1 MDSKQ
6 RFLQI
11 YHEFIKDDN
20 MLPSELYIVSFRYI
34 TIYHLIFGY
43 ITLYTWTSAHP
54 TYPSPYHDI
63 ISTYEMRTRLIIVEG
78 LPDSGKST
86 TAAMVAAELEA
97 RGRNVVCVEEGA
109 ADHPAD
115 VGDHDF
121 PDFASERATI
131 LDTWRAFAAHA
142 EPDTTYVFNCVL
154 LQNPMCETMMR
165 FGMSED
171 ESRRYIS
178 DIAAIIAP
186 LHPVV
191 IYIDEPGAKAAID
204 GVLDERGDG
213 WLNAVIDYHTAQGYG
228 EAHGLRGYEGYI
240 ACLEERRER
249 ELRILRSLPVD
260 SHIIPPSS
268 DAKRISTVV
277 DAIP

>member
-1 MDSKQ
+1 M
-6 RFLQI
+6 
-11 YHEFIKDDN
+11 KDN
-20 MLPSELYIVSFRYI
+20 NILSTELYVISFRYI
-34 TIYHLIFGY
+34 TIYHLVFGY
-43 ITLYTWTSAHP
+43 INVYSWMSVHT
-54 TYPSPYHDI
+54 TYPSLYHDI
-63 ISTYEMRTRLIIVEG
+63 MSVHEMHTRLIIVEG
-78 LPDSGKST
+78 LPGSGKST
-86 TAAMVAAELEA
+86 TAAMIAAELEA
-97 RGRNVVCVEEGA
+97 RGKDIVCVDEGA
-109 ADHPAD
+109 ANHPAD
-115 VGDHDF
+115 VGDYDF

-165 FGMSED
+165 FGMNED
-171 ESRRYIS
+171 ESRRYIGE
-178 DIAAIIAP
+178 ITEIIAP
-186 LHPVV
+186 LHPVI
-191 IYIDEPGAKAAID
+191 IYIDEPDAKSAID

-228 EAHGLRGYEGYI
+228 AAHGLRGYEGYI

-260 SHIIPPSS
+260 SHIIAQLS

>member
-20 MLPSELYIVSFRYI
+20 MLLSELYIVSFRYI

-63 ISTYEMRTRLIIVEG
+63 MSTYEMRTRLIIVEG

-121 PDFASERATI
+121 LISQVNAPRYSILGARSQPTPNLIRPMYSIASCCRIRCA
-131 LDTWRAFAAHA
+131 
-142 EPDTTYVFNCVL
+142 
-154 LQNPMCETMMR
+154 
-165 FGMSED
+165 
-171 ESRRYIS
+171 RR
-178 DIAAIIAP
+178 
-186 LHPVV
+186 
-191 IYIDEPGAKAAID
+191 
-204 GVLDERGDG
+204 
-213 WLNAVIDYHTAQGYG
+213 
-228 EAHGLRGYEGYI
+228 
-240 ACLEERRER
+240 
-249 ELRILRSLPVD
+249 
-260 SHIIPPSS
+260 
-268 DAKRISTVV
+268 
-277 DAIP
+277 

>member
-1 MDSKQ
+1 
-6 RFLQI
+6 
-11 YHEFIKDDN
+11 
-20 MLPSELYIVSFRYI
+20 MLPSELHIVSFRYI

-63 ISTYEMRTRLIIVEG
+63 MSTYEMRTRLIIVEG

-109 ADHPAD
+109 EDHPAD
-115 VGDHDF
+115 VGDYDF

-191 IYIDEPGAKAAID
+191 IYIDEPGAKSAID
-204 GVLDERGDG
+204 GVLDERGEVGSMPSSTTTQHKGTVKRMGCADMRG
-213 WLNAVIDYHTAQGYG
+213 ISRALKSAESGSCASYVHFRLTATSSRRRAMPNGYRRWWMRYRDTDAPYSHWMNAV
-228 EAHGLRGYEGYI
+228 LSV
-240 ACLEERRER
+240 L
-249 ELRILRSLPVD
+249 L
-260 SHIIPPSS
+260 
-268 DAKRISTVV
+268 
-277 DAIP
+277 

>member
-63 ISTYEMRTRLIIVEG
+63 MSTYEMRTRLIIVEG

-191 IYIDEPGAKAAID
+191 IYIDEPGAKSAT
-204 GVLDERGDG
+204 R
-213 WLNAVIDYHTAQGYG
+213 
-228 EAHGLRGYEGYI
+228 
-240 ACLEERRER
+240 
-249 ELRILRSLPVD
+249 
-260 SHIIPPSS
+260 
-268 DAKRISTVV
+268 
-277 DAIP
+277 

>member
-1 MDSKQ
+1 M
-6 RFLQI
+6 
-11 YHEFIKDDN
+11 
-20 MLPSELYIVSFRYI
+20 
-34 TIYHLIFGY
+34 
-43 ITLYTWTSAHP
+43 
-54 TYPSPYHDI
+54 
-63 ISTYEMRTRLIIVEG
+63 STYEMRTRLIIVEG

-191 IYIDEPGAKAAID
+191 IYIDEPGAKSAID

-213 WLNAVIDYHTAQGYG
+213 WLNAVIDYH
-228 EAHGLRGYEGYI
+228 L
-240 ACLEERRER
+240 
-249 ELRILRSLPVD
+249 SLI
-260 SHIIPPSS
+260 HI
-268 DAKRISTVV
+268 
-277 DAIP
+277 

>member
-1 MDSKQ
+1 M
-6 RFLQI
+6 
-11 YHEFIKDDN
+11 
-20 MLPSELYIVSFRYI
+20 
-34 TIYHLIFGY
+34 
-43 ITLYTWTSAHP
+43 
-54 TYPSPYHDI
+54 
-63 ISTYEMRTRLIIVEG
+63 STYEMRTRLIIVEG

-191 IYIDEPGAKAAID
+191 IYIDEPGAKSAID